1 MRFINGFLIGLV
13 IGAGLVL
20 LTTPQSGR
28 DLQKGVRSR
37 VDEIL
42 SEGRRGYQ
50 MRRAEL
56 EARVAELRGE
66 G

>member
-1 MRFINGFLIGLV
+1 MRFVIGFLIGLV
-13 IGAGLVL
+13 IGVGAVL
-20 LTTPQSGR
+20 LTTPLSGY

-37 VDEIL
+37 FEEIIA
-42 SEGRRGYQ
+42 EGRKAAD

-66 G
+66 

>member
-1 MRFINGFLIGLV
+1 MRFVVGFLIGLV
-13 IGAGLVL
+13 IGVGAVL
-20 LTTPQSGR
+20 LTTPQSGH

-37 VDEIL
+37 IEEIIA
-42 SEGRRGYQ
+42 EGRKAAD

-66 G
+66 